1 MIRVFFCLISL
12 GQCFTS
18 SLAQDE
24 PSLEIDSPTNCMAG
38 QDVTF
43 TVRTSDK
50 AARRYKF
57 VAVYKDVG
65 SEHTVLIRDFAAASA
80 CTWRPTLPEEYKV
93 IVSARDLEPATE
105 IGARQATKPFQ
116 VLSTFSLDLNVRS
129 RRPLSLT
136 DCRFSFLS

>member
-1 MIRVFFCLISL
+1 MRQGRGVSRIR
-12 GQCFTS
+12 
-18 SLAQDE
+18 
-24 PSLEIDSPTNCMAG
+24 
-38 QDVTF
+38 
-43 TVRTSDK
+43 DK
-50 AARRYKF
+50 RKRGF

-65 SEHTVLIRDFAAASA
+65 AEHTVLIRDFAGASA
-80 CTWRPTLPEEYKV
+80 CTWHPTLPEEYKV